1 MKASTAFVATV
12 LSLVAHAALAQKPP
26 PPPMPTPPPPVIYEP
41 RGPETIYFDYGS
53 ARIPPSGNNPMTDRA
68 LSQFVQSTAPNGFLA
83 RASTPTSEFFLVVT
97 GHMDSA
103 ESEAF
108 STRLS
113 QDRADTVT
121 QYLLDHG
128 YPRAR
133 ITVCRDG
140 SITPVGRAALNRR
153 AEVLLVRD
161 NKGCRTGHS

>member
-1 MKASTAFVATV
+1 MKFSPA
-12 LSLVAHAALAQKPP
+12 LVAAAFSLAAPLALAQKPP

-53 ARIPPSGNNPMTDRA
+53 ARIPQSGNNPMTDRA

-83 RASTPTSEFFLVVT
+83 RASTPASEFFLVVT
-97 GHMDSA
+97 GHMDPA

-121 QYLLDHG
+121 QYLVDHG
-128 YPRAR
+128 YTRAR
-133 ITVCRDG
+133 IAVCSDG
-140 SITPVGRAALNRR
+140 STNPLGRAALNRR
-153 AEVLLVRD
+153 VEVLLVRD